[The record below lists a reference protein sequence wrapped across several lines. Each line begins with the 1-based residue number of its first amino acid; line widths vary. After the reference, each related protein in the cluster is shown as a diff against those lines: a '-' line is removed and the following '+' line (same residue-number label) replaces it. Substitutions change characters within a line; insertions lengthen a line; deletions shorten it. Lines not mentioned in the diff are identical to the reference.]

1 MMSSAPPSDLLRDDE
16 QATSLVRRG
25 PWSIE
30 LRAGEL
36 ENIRHLGRLVL
47 RSVRAVVRDENWR
60 TVPSA
65 VKRVTGAES
74 AVDAADPLVIEART
88 HDERVSLAWRLNVSA
103 RGDALRVDFRA
114 EAEGDFL
121 RNRLGLIVLHSPEL
135 AGEAVDVLHPV
146 GDPTGTVF
154 PRSIAPH
161 QPAADIAGLEW
172 FVGGETPTRCSLDFS
187 GDVFE
192 MEDQRNWTDASF
204 KTYSTPLSEP
214 FPVTVRAGDVIEQ
227 SLVLRCVPTA
237 GWAVPE
243 AAAVDSELVMG
254 DVVQGVVVPAL
265 TTMASTATSV
275 PAETAG
281 TPAQTRWA
289 RELLLELDPL
299 WSNWP
304 AALARAISDAAGRPL
319 DVRLVADDVVQAGG
333 VLDTLAQHPS
343 SQFARIGLFAR
354 KNHLADPES
363 ARSLVAA
370 LDRRGLD
377 VQVIAG
383 TRGHFTELNRSID
396 RLDDW
401 RGPLTFSITPFMH
414 DTSGHQLAESIAMQ
428 REVAH
433 NALRL
438 ANGRPLHIGPITLGA
453 RFNAV
458 ATTAA
463 ASPTGADLLEG
474 YGPELVPGAT
484 DPRTGAPSLGAW
496 LLASVA
502 ALAAPTVVSL
512 SYLEEWGPR
521 SPSHPSAVQVLSW
534 LSELAGAPVRHA
546 SAPGFAVL
554 ATGAETGPSTVVLVG
569 NLGSEPRAL
578 RLPGSRVDIAI
589 GPGEVRRF
597 AGVAAP
603 PRG

>member
-1 MMSSAPPSDLLRDDE
+1 MMSSAPPYDLLRDDE
-16 QATSLVRRG
+16 QTTSLVRRG

-47 RSVRAVVRDENWR
+47 RSVRAVIRDENWR
-60 TVPSA
+60 TVPST
-65 VKRVTGAES
+65 VQRVTGAES
-74 AVDAADPLVIEART
+74 AVDAVDPLVIEART
-88 HDERVSLAWRLNVSA
+88 TDERVSLSWRLTVSA
-103 RGDALRVDFRA
+103 RGDALTVEFHA
-114 EAEGDFL
+114 EAESDFL

-135 AGEAVDVLHPV
+135 AGEAVDVRHPA

-172 FVGGETPTRCSLDFS
+172 FVGGETPTRCSLAFS
-187 GDVFE
+187 GDTFE

-214 FPVTVRAGDVIEQ
+214 FPVSVRAGDVIEQ

-237 GWAVPE
+237 GWVMPE
-243 AAAVDSELVMG
+243 SEPVDSELVIG
-254 DVVQGVVVPAL
+254 NVVQGVVVPVL
-265 TTMASTATSV
+265 TTAASTTGEQATA
-275 PAETAG
+275 AEA
-281 TPAQTRWA
+281 RWA

-304 AALARAISDAAGRPL
+304 AALARAISDAGARPL
-319 DVRLVADDVVQAGG
+319 DVRLVADDLEQAGG
-333 VLDTLAQHPS
+333 VLDALAEHPS
-343 SQFARIGLFAR
+343 SRFARIGLFAR
-354 KNHLADPES
+354 TTHLADPES
-363 ARSLVAA
+363 ARSLVTA

-383 TRGHFTELNRSID
+383 TRGHFTEFNRSIG
-396 RLDDW
+396 RLDEW

-414 DTSGHQLAESIAMQ
+414 DTSGHQLVESIAMQ
-428 REVAH
+428 REVAN
-433 NALRL
+433 NARRL

-463 ASPTGADLLEG
+463 AGPTGTDLAEG
-474 YGPELVPGAT
+474 YGAELVPGAT
-484 DPRTGAPSLGAW
+484 DPRTGAASLAAW

-502 ALAAPTVVSL
+502 ALSAPKVLSL

-521 SPSHPSAVQVLSW
+521 SPAHPAALQVLSW
-534 LSELAGAPVRHA
+534 LSELAGAPLREA

-554 ATGAETGPSTVVLVG
+554 ATGAEGGPSTVVLIG
-569 NLGSEPRAL
+569 NLGSAPRSV
-578 RLPGSRVDIAI
+578 RLPGSRVPIVI

-597 AGVAAP
+597 DGVAAP